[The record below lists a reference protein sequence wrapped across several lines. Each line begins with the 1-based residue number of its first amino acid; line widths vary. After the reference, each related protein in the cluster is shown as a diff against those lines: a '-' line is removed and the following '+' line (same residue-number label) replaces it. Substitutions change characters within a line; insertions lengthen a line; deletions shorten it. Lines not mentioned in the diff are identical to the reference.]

1 MTLLAGII
9 QAVKLVVSLDPTMME
24 IIFLS
29 LKVSGSAVIIAAALG
44 IPYGAYLGLRQ
55 AAGVKWQIRI
65 IYTFMGFPPVVA
77 GLVVY
82 LLLSSSG
89 PFGAL
94 DLLFSPAAMI
104 FVQALLAFPI
114 ITGLSM
120 VGIRERNMELRDTA
134 VSLGA
139 TPLQVAATVVREA
152 RFSIMG
158 AVVAGFGRVIA
169 EVGAVMM
176 VGGNIEGH
184 TRVMTT
190 AIVLETR
197 KGNFELAIGLGLV
210 LLTLAFLINSLLYW
224 MQNRGNAY
232 ER

>member
-1 MTLLAGII
+1 MSILDGVIEAL
-9 QAVKLVVSLDPTMME
+9 KLVVTLNPFMME
-24 IIFLS
+24 IILLS
-29 LKVSGSAVIIAAALG
+29 LQVSSSAVIIASLLG
-44 IPYGAYLGLRQ
+44 IPYGAYLGLRTESK
-55 AAGVKWQIRI
+55 VKWQTRM

-82 LLLSSSG
+82 LLISSSG
-89 PFGAL
+89 PFGVL
-94 DLLFSPAAMI
+94 DLLFSPAAMV
-104 FVQALLAFPI
+104 FVQALLALPI

-120 VGIRERNMELRDTA
+120 VGIRDKDRELRDTA

-139 TPLQVAATVVREA
+139 GPVQVAITVVKEA
-152 RFSIMG
+152 RYSIMG

-210 LLTLAFLINSLLYW
+210 LMTLAFIINSLLYRI
-224 MQNRGNAY
+224 QSRGYAH
-232 ER
+232 E

>member
-1 MTLLAGII
+1 MTLLEGILE
-9 QAVKLVVSLDPTMME
+9 AAKLVITLDPAMMQ

-29 LKVSGSAVIIAAALG
+29 LQVSTSAVIIASLLG
-44 IPYGAYLGLRQ
+44 IPYGTYLGLRTV
-55 AAGVKWQIRI
+55 ARVRWQTRI
-65 IYTFMGFPPVVA
+65 TYTFMGFPPVVA

-89 PFGAL
+89 PFGVL
-94 DLLFSPAAMI
+94 DLIFSPAAMI
-104 FVQALLAFPI
+104 SVQALLALPI

-120 VGIRERNMELRDTA
+120 VGIRERDNEFRDTA
-134 VSLGA
+134 ISLGA
-139 TPLQVAATVVREA
+139 NPMQVAVTVVKEA
-152 RFSIMG
+152 RYAIMG
-158 AVVAGFGRVIA
+158 AVVAGFGRIIA

-210 LLTLAFLINSLLYW
+210 LMAIAFLINSLLYKI
-224 MQNRGNAY
+224 QNGGSSY
-232 ER
+232 EK

>member
-1 MTLLAGII
+1 MSILEGIFEAI
-9 QAVKLVVSLDPTMME
+9 KLVVTLNPSMME

-29 LKVSGSAVIIAAALG
+29 LQVSGSAIIVSSLLG
-44 IPYGAYLGLRQ
+44 IPYGTYLGLSKPSKVR
-55 AAGVKWQIRI
+55 WQTRI
-65 IYTFMGFPPVVA
+65 VYTFMGFPPVVA

-89 PFGAL
+89 PFGVL
-94 DLLFSPAAMI
+94 DLLFSPVAMVL
-104 FVQALLAFPI
+104 VQALLALPI

-120 VGIRERNMELRDTA
+120 VGIRDKDREFRDTA

-139 TPLQVAATVVREA
+139 SSLQVAATVVKEA
-152 RFSIMG
+152 RYSIMA
-158 AVVAGFGRVIA
+158 AVVAGFGRIIA

-210 LLTLAFLINSLLYW
+210 LMTIAFVINSFLYRI
-224 MQNRGNAY
+224 QSGGHPY

>member
-1 MTLLAGII
+1 MTLLEGILE
-9 QAVKLVVSLDPTMME
+9 AAKLVITLDPAMMQ

-29 LKVSGSAVIIAAALG
+29 LQVSTSAVIIASLLG
-44 IPYGAYLGLRQ
+44 IPYGAYLGLRTV
-55 AAGVKWQIRI
+55 AKVRWQTRI
-65 IYTFMGFPPVVA
+65 TYTFMGFPPVVA

-89 PFGAL
+89 PFGVL
-94 DLLFSPAAMI
+94 DLIFSPAAMI
-104 FVQALLAFPI
+104 SVQALLALPI

-120 VGIRERNMELRDTA
+120 VGIRERDNEFRDTA
-134 VSLGA
+134 ISLGA
-139 TPLQVAATVVREA
+139 NPMQVAVTVVKEA
-152 RFSIMG
+152 RYAIMG
-158 AVVAGFGRVIA
+158 AVVAGFGRIIA

-210 LLTLAFLINSLLYW
+210 LMAIAFFINSLLYKI
-224 MQNRGNAY
+224 QNGGSSY
-232 ER
+232 EK